1 MTFMQT
7 EMLGG
12 SMSAHSD
19 GPSPGAEFTLRLPS
33 AELPAATGA
42 KPDSARTPT
51 GTRLRILVVDDNH
64 DTADSLQM
72 LLHVMQHEIRTAYDG
87 LEAVRSA
94 QAFEPDVVFLDI
106 GLPKMSGYEV
116 AQTLRRQQGERRP
129 TLIAISGWGQEAD
142 RKRSQEAGFD
152 RHLVKPVDPAEI
164 FSLLHALQTK
174 NPRT

>member
-1 MTFMQT
+1 MH
-7 EMLGG
+7 GG

-19 GPSPGAEFTLRLPS
+19 GPGAGAEFVLRLPL
-33 AELPAATGA
+33 AEPPAVTVT
-42 KPDSARTPT
+42 KPEPVTT
-51 GTRLRILVVDDNH
+51 HGGVRLRILVVDDNR

-87 LEAVRSA
+87 VEAVSCA
-94 QAFEPDVVFLDI
+94 KAFEPDVVFLDI

-116 AQTLRRQQGERRP
+116 AQTLRRLQGERRP

-142 RKRSQEAGFD
+142 RNRSQESGFD

-164 FSLLHALQTK
+164 FSLLHALQGK
-174 NPRT
+174 VPRN